1 MPKFN
6 VGDRVKILSVHQ
18 VMSDKYI
25 GTTGVVQEV
34 SNAPYVRMD
43 IDGKTWALKEERL
56 ELVKEKQKMKVRVTH
71 KSGKGWWYDNH
82 IGETFEVTED
92 CSSEYGRIFKRTDV
106 PLWWIMPEHCEI
118 VKEDERMFK
127 IGDKVKVVDSFG
139 SGKAKLG
146 DIATV
151 TGVTERSFDVLLDV
165 KTTDGREYSM
175 CYYRFELLG
184 SQPPEIKTGH
194 LVMTT
199 FDNQWRL
206 AQIDTINQESY
217 ARNVLLNLNNF
228 CYLELDEFDIVK
240 VAEVKYI
247 GNIFRAIQAGTP
259 VEQVEDFKVIY
270 DKTKEERKEKL
281 ESTISDLQLQL
292 EKAQKE
298 LKEAQG

>member
-6 VGDRVKILSVHQ
+6 VGDRVKILSVNTITPK
-18 VMSDKYI
+18 KYI

-34 SNAPYVRMD
+34 SNVPYVRMD
-43 IDGKTWALKEERL
+43 IDGRIWALKEGRL

-71 KSGKGWWYDNH
+71 KSGENWWYDSH
-82 IGETFEVTED
+82 IGETFEVIED
-92 CSSEYGRIFKRTDV
+92 SNHHGRIFKRADKTY
-106 PLWWIMPEHCEI
+106 WWIMPEHCEI

-127 IGDKVKVVDSFG
+127 VGDKVKVVDSFG
-139 SGKAKLG
+139 SGKVKLG

-151 TGVTERSFDVLLDV
+151 TKVTDRSFDTLLDV

-175 CYYRFELLG
+175 CDYRFELLG
-184 SQPPEIKTGH
+184 SLPPEIKTGH

-206 AQIDTINQESY
+206 AQIDTINQKPN
-217 ARNVLLNLNNF
+217 AGNVLLNLKTF
-228 CYLELDEFDIVK
+228 CYIELDAADIIK
-240 VAEVKYI
+240 IAEVKYI
-247 GNIFRAIQAGTP
+247 GDIFRAIKADTP
-259 VEQVEDFKVIY
+259 VEQVKDFKIIY

-281 ESTISDLQLQL
+281 ESTISDLQSQL